1 MIARWSAAR
10 AALRGKE
17 GKGVFDGLEVERE
30 ALGARREIGPMTNMQ
45 KITLASSR
53 DIPFHNLVLSQSN
66 VRRVKAGISVDEL
79 AESIARRGLIQ
90 SLHVRPVIG
99 EDGAETGQFEVPAGG
114 RRFRALELLVKQ
126 KRLAKA
132 APVPCIVSSTDDG
145 VLIDE
150 VSLAENIERAP
161 LHPLDQFRAFQAM
174 REKGMT
180 EAAIAAAFFVD
191 AKVVKQRLRLV
202 TVAPELLE
210 VYAADEMTL
219 EQLMA
224 FTISSDH
231 VRQAQVWEAVKNSWS
246 KEPYQIRRMLTE
258 TAVRASDKRAQ
269 FLGLDA
275 YEAAGGFV
283 LRDLFQQDD
292 GGWLQDPVLLERMV
306 GEKLKAEAAAIATEG
321 WKWIEVAVGFPY
333 GHTMGLR
340 ELMGT
345 TVDLTDEDRA
355 IREALRDEYDRLE
368 AEYAASDDLPE
379 EVDQRLG
386 QIERSLNAFDSRPMA
401 FDPEQVGRAGAFVS
415 IDSDGSLMVER
426 GFVRPEDEQHAVPV
440 GGGADTDSNGAAAS
454 EVENGEHHAAMISM
468 ADETRLHD
476 DDEDEGDAIKPLPE
490 RLVIELTAHRTLALR
505 DAVASNPRIAM
516 TALLHKLVT
525 DCFVS
530 RASGAALEANVRDI
544 HLPVQSADLADSF
557 PAQSID
563 ARHAGWKADIPLG
576 QGDDVLWDWLHTL
589 DEASRQALLAHC
601 LSFGVNAF
609 YERPNP
615 YSSMGISQHGLDRR
629 LREADRLARTTRLD
643 LVEAGWKPTVAN
655 YLGRVTKSR
664 ILEAVREGAGMQ
676 AVELIDH
683 LKKGDMAREAERL
696 LDGSGWLPEP
706 LRLDDPDVG
715 SEAVTENA
723 SIELPSFLAED
734 DDVQPDDDEERQ
746 HMIAAE

>member
-1 MIARWSAAR
+1 
-10 AALRGKE
+10 
-17 GKGVFDGLEVERE
+17 
-30 ALGARREIGPMTNMQ
+30 MTNMQ

-99 EDGAETGQFEVPAGG
+99 EDGAETGKFEVPAGG
-114 RRFRALELLVKQ
+114 RRYRALELLVKQ
-126 KRLAKA
+126 KRLAKS
-132 APVPCIVSSTDDG
+132 APVPCIVSAANDS

-180 EAAIAAAFFVD
+180 EEAIAAAFFVD
-191 AKVVKQRLRLV
+191 VKVVKQRLRLV
-202 TVAPELLE
+202 TVAPALLD
-210 VYAADEMTL
+210 VYAEDGMTL

-224 FTISSDH
+224 FTISGDH
-231 VRQAQVWEAVKNSWS
+231 IRQAQVWEAVKNSWS

-258 TAVRASDKRAQ
+258 TAVRASDKRAR
-269 FLGLDA
+269 FLGLEA

-292 GGWLQDPVLLERMV
+292 GGWLQDPVLLERLV
-306 GEKLKAEAAAIATEG
+306 GEKLKVEAETIAAEG
-321 WKWIEVAVGFPY
+321 WKWIEVAAGFPY
-333 GHTMGLR
+333 GHAMGLR
-340 ELMGT
+340 ELLGT
-345 TVDLTDEDRA
+345 TVDLTDEERA
-355 IREALRDEYDRLE
+355 TREALRDEYGRLE
-368 AEYAASDDLPE
+368 AEYAEADDLPE
-379 EVDQRLG
+379 DVDQRLG
-386 QIERSLNAFDSRPMA
+386 EIERMLGAFDSRPMT

-415 IDSDGSLMVER
+415 IDSDGSLLVER
-426 GFVRPEDEQHAVPV
+426 GFVRQEDEQRAVPA
-440 GGGADTDSNGAAAS
+440 GAPSSGAVEDDAPMEGDRSDTRVAVINMAG
-454 EVENGEHHAAMISM
+454 ENRGQE
-468 ADETRLHD
+468 

-505 DAVASNPRIAM
+505 DAVANNPRIAM

-530 RASGAALEANVRDI
+530 CASGAALETAVRHI
-544 HLPVQSADLADSF
+544 HLPIQAADLADSL
-557 PAQSID
+557 PAQNID
-563 ARHAGWKADIPLG
+563 ARHAGWRADMPLG
-576 QGDDVLWDWLHTL
+576 QGDDVLWDWLHAL

-601 LSFGVNAF
+601 LSFGVNAL

-615 YSSMGISQHGLDRR
+615 YSGMGISQHGLDRR
-629 LREADRLARTTRLD
+629 LREADRLARTTQLD

-664 ILEAVREGAGMQ
+664 ILEAVGEGAGAQ
-676 AVELIDH
+676 AVELIAH

-696 LDGSGWLPEP
+696 LGGSGWLPEP
-706 LRLDDPDVG
+706 LRQDDPDLG
-715 SEAVTENA
+715 NHAATEDAAV
-723 SIELPSFLAED
+723 ELPAFLTED
-734 DDVQPDDDEERQ
+734 DEVAADDEEERQ
-746 HMIAAE
+746 HLIAAE

>member
-1 MIARWSAAR
+1 
-10 AALRGKE
+10 
-17 GKGVFDGLEVERE
+17 
-30 ALGARREIGPMTNMQ
+30 MTNIQ

-53 DIPFHNLVLSQSN
+53 DIPFQNLVLSQAN
-66 VRRVKAGISVDEL
+66 VRRVKAGVSVDEL

-99 EDGAETGQFEVPAGG
+99 EDGAETGKFEVPAGG
-114 RRFRALELLVKQ
+114 RRYRALELLVKQ
-126 KRLAKA
+126 KRLAKS
-132 APVPCIVSSTDDG
+132 APVPCIVSAADDS

-161 LHPLDQFRAFQAM
+161 LHPLDQFRAFHAM

-180 EAAIAAAFFVD
+180 EEAIAAAFFVD
-191 AKVVKQRLRLV
+191 VKVVKQRLRLV
-202 TVAPELLE
+202 TVAPVLLE

-231 VRQAQVWEAVKNSWS
+231 ARQTQVWEAVKNSWS

-258 TAVRASDKRAQ
+258 TAVRASDKRVR
-269 FLGLDA
+269 FLEIAA
-275 YEAAGGFV
+275 YEAAGGYV

-292 GGWLQDPVLLERMV
+292 GGWLQDPVLLERLV
-306 GEKLKAEAAAIATEG
+306 GDKLKAEAETIAAEG
-321 WKWIEVAVGFPY
+321 WIWIEVAVGFPY

-340 ELMGT
+340 ELLGT
-345 TVDLTDEDRA
+345 AVDLTDEERA
-355 IREALRDEYDRLE
+355 TREALRDEYDRLE
-368 AEYAASDDLPE
+368 AEYAEAEDLPG

-386 QIERSLNAFDSRPMA
+386 EIERHLSAFDNRPMA

-415 IDSDGSLMVER
+415 IDSDGTLLIER
-426 GFVRPEDEQHAVPV
+426 GFVRPEDEKPVASAGEASDDDPDGTSSMDADRNENRAAVISM
-440 GGGADTDSNGAAAS
+440 GGETRAS
-454 EVENGEHHAAMISM
+454 E
-468 ADETRLHD
+468 

-505 DAVASNPRIAM
+505 DAVANNPRIAM
-516 TALLHKLVT
+516 TALLHKLTT

-544 HLPVQSADLADSF
+544 HLPVQAADLADSC
-557 PAQSID
+557 PAQNID
-563 ARHAGWKADIPLG
+563 ARHASWRADMPLG
-576 QGDDVLWDWLHTL
+576 QGEDVLWDWVHAL

-601 LSFGVNAF
+601 LSFGVNAL

-615 YSSMGISQHGLDRR
+615 YSGMGISQHGLDRR

-664 ILEAVREGAGMQ
+664 ILEAVREGVGEGAAQ
-676 AVELIDH
+676 LIDH

-706 LRLDDPDVG
+706 LRLDDPNLGQDMAAEDAGV
-715 SEAVTENA
+715 
-723 SIELPSFLAED
+723 ELPAFLTGDDETQPED
-734 DDVQPDDDEERQ
+734 EEERQ
-746 HMIAAE
+746 QLIAAE